1 MRFKINRTRLRNSVL
16 FGAPLALSIQC
27 DSPDDEPT
35 TVNELVVEIDPG
47 APFTEA
53 LNACLAD
60 RDACVAL
67 CDQILVEYGYTGAP
81 GEVPILECNVTK
93 QPMSVE
99 VEIVYEGYP
108 VAVGCGVVTVN
119 PSTQPTSI
127 GSHYAALAELEA
139 SSVYAF
145 VGLARDLRRHGAPAG
160 LVEAALRAAQDEAR
174 HAHLAAVLARA
185 WSGTPRPVQRGVQP
199 DRDLPALCVDNAV
212 DGCVHE
218 TFGAAIAAHQA
229 AHATDPFIR
238 SIMASIAGDE
248 QRHAALAAAIDRW
261 ARPRLSDSHRRALEA
276 AARDAAYRLAT
287 SQKDAPGAVAELAG
301 FPSAT
306 QARALAR
313 RLERR
318 RRARWI

>member
-1 MRFKINRTRLRNSVL
+1 MRNGVL

-27 DSPDDEPT
+27 DSPDEDPT

-67 CDQILVEYGYTGAP
+67 CDQILVEHGYTSAA

-93 QPMSVE
+93 RPASVE

-145 VGLARDLRRHGAPAG
+145 VGLARDLRRHGAPPR

-174 HAHLAAVLARA
+174 HAHLAVVLARA
-185 WSGTPRPVQRGVQP
+185 WGGTPRPAPRDLQP

-212 DGCVHE
+212 DGCIRE

-229 AHATDPFIR
+229 ENARDPFIR
-238 SIMASIAGDE
+238 SIMTSIARDE

-261 ARPRLSDSHRRALEA
+261 ARPRLSAPQRRALEA
-276 AARDAAYRLAT
+276 LARREARRLAA
-287 SQKDAPGAVAELAG
+287 SQRDAPGAVVKLAG
-301 FPSAT
+301 FPT
-306 QARALAR
+306 TTVARALAR
-313 RLERR
+313 GLEQE
-318 RRARWI
+318 RRARWS